1 MFDELNFA
9 YLAGYIDGDGCF
21 YIDTVKAKTG
31 PDRLHYRTILKFA
44 SVDIEIMN
52 WLHNFLGIHFWEK
65 VVSKK
70 RKHLN
75 RRMVYEAN
83 LTGDSLDKL
92 LPRIQPYLRIKK
104 RHCEIMLRM
113 RSTYRKPEKGVVCLR
128 PTKELISIR
137 HQCHTE
143 LKSINTHKLLNS
155 SALSPSALP
164 LGLPSQ
170 SE

>member
-1 MFDELNFA
+1 MNNELNFA

-31 PDRLHYRTILKFA
+31 APRLHYRTILKFA
-44 SVDIEIMN
+44 SVDVGIMQ
-52 WLHNFLGIHFWEK
+52 WLQDFLGIHYWGK
-65 VVSKK
+65 VVPKS

-75 RRMVYEAN
+75 YRKVWEAN
-83 LTGDSLDKL
+83 LTGAALDAL
-92 LPRIQPYLRIKK
+92 LPKILPYLRIKK
-104 RHCEIMLRM
+104 RHCEIMLKM
-113 RSTYRKPEKGVVCLR
+113 RSTYRKPDKGIVCSR

-137 HQCHTE
+137 HHCHIE
-143 LKSINTHKLLNS
+143 LKSINIHKLLNS
-155 SALSPSALP
+155 SALSPSPLT

>member
-1 MFDELNFA
+1 MDELNFA

-31 PDRLHYRTILKFA
+31 IFPVTHRTIVKFA
-44 SVDIEIMN
+44 SVDESIMK
-52 WLHNFLGIHFWEK
+52 WLHDFIGIHYWIK

-75 RRMVYEAN
+75 RRDVYEAN
-83 LTGDSLDKL
+83 VTGECLDML
-92 LPRIQPYLRIKK
+92 LKRIHPYLRIKK
-104 RHCEIMLRM
+104 EHCEIMINM
-113 RSTYRKPEKGVVCLR
+113 RETYVKPTKGVIRTQLSPEIYQIRCFYH
-128 PTKELISIR
+128 ELLS
-137 HQCHTE
+137 
-143 LKSINTHKLLNS
+143 SINTHKLKKP
-155 SALSPSALP
+155 SALSPSSLS

>member
-1 MFDELNFA
+1 MIDELNFA

-21 YIDTVKAKTG
+21 YIDTVKAKKG
-31 PDRLHYRTILKFA
+31 PERIHYRTILKFA

-52 WLHNFLGIHFWEK
+52 WLHKFLGINFWEK

-75 RRMVYEAN
+75 RRKVYEAN
-83 LTGDSLDKL
+83 LTGDSLDEL
-92 LPRIQPYLRIKK
+92 IQRIYPYLRIKK
-104 RHCEIMLRM
+104 RHCEIMMKM
-113 RSTYRKPEKGVVCLR
+113 RSTYKKPEKGIVCSK
-128 PTKELISIR
+128 PTQEIISIR
-137 HQCHTE
+137 HQCHFE
-143 LKSINTHKLLNS
+143 LKSINIHKLLNS
-155 SALSPSALP
+155 SALSPSSLS